1 MKDITG
7 LRSGKLVAQY
17 PTVPDGHRNYK
28 WMCLCDCGGT
38 KEVRSGFLV
47 KQVVKTCGCSGKHST
62 KLEKGEAAFNE
73 LFGRYKKQALSRGYS
88 FELEKQ
94 YFREMTQSLCFYCGA
109 SPSNRITNSG
119 EDNYYVYTGVDRKDN
134 TKGYTTDNA
143 VPCCSVCN
151 RAKNNMPY
159 DDFTAWID
167 NLIKFTIETQH
178 ANPSN
183 CH

>member
-1 MKDITG
+1 MKDIAG
-7 LRSGKLVAQY
+7 LVSGKLTALY
-17 PTVPDGHRNYK
+17 SIGLNKHRNHI
-28 WMCLCDCGGT
+28 WMCSCECGNT
-38 KEVRSGFLV
+38 KAVVSSHLTQQ
-47 KQVVKTCGCSGKHST
+47 KVKTCGCSGKHSN
-62 KLEKGEAAFNE
+62 KLEKGESAFNE

-88 FELEKQ
+88 FELEKS
-94 YFREMTQSLCFYCGA
+94 YFREMTQLLCHYCGA
-109 SPSNRITNSG
+109 APSNKITNSG

-134 TKGYTTDNA
+134 TKGYTTDNV

-159 DDFTAWID
+159 NDFTAWID